1 MTREEVINQLKI
13 LQKESEEFV
22 NEKYFSE
29 SKPFLMNIEALAYA
43 IQAIEQTTTMG
54 NSKFYKGFE
63 YYKKGNKYIVRIG
76 GEYVGEYKT
85 VKEIKERIDN
95 QTI

>member
-1 MTREEVINQLKI
+1 
-13 LQKESEEFV
+13 
-22 NEKYFSE
+22 
-29 SKPFLMNIEALAYA
+29 
-43 IQAIEQTTTMG
+43 MG

-85 VKEIKERIDN
+85 VKELKNRIDT
-95 QTI
+95 QMI

>member
-1 MTREEVINQLKI
+1 ME
-13 LQKESEEFV
+13 
-22 NEKYFSE
+22 
-29 SKPFLMNIEALAYA
+29 
-43 IQAIEQTTTMG
+43 